1 MSSGGYVKISECRV
15 WLQEGMHIRILNSDG
30 SASLEGVVGEIDFSH
45 PGSHIARFYLWH
57 NDERFDGARGSKNP
71 KDYGWQYS
79 WVKYFTNSFDDI
91 ELLPLCDTIEIGDAV
106 VVTNQGLL
114 YTTFHSMAV
123 TLGAKKWRYGDNSL
137 VNGDA
142 CKVINKS
149 INTNNTN
156 EIIVLVEK
164 DNGKY
169 TREYLI
175 EYRGLQLLQKG
186 KNTVEKVMINAKI
199 LLEKNA
205 CTDGFKRFV
214 ERFGKDDVEI
224 NELAAQLQRSNLPLY
239 LKWLKEQFP
248 DSFKQ
253 EKTFKVGD
261 RFKYGDTDS
270 TFRLARYHSRDK
282 VALFDETGIGY
293 LSDNNIIE
301 VNDSEAITGSE
312 MEEILPKY
320 SSRLKLI

>member
-1 MSSGGYVKISECRV
+1 MKISECRV

-186 KNTVEKVMINAKI
+186 KNTVEKVMIDAKI

-205 CTDGFKRFV
+205 CTDGFKWFV
-214 ERFGKDDVEI
+214 NQYGKESVDI
-224 NELAAQLQRSNLPLY
+224 NELIGILHTLKKDSY
-239 LKWLKEQFP
+239 LVWLKEQFP
-248 DSFKQ
+248 ESFKK
-253 EKTFKVGD
+253 EKIFKVGD
-261 RFKYGDTDS
+261 RFKYGDTDAIL
-270 TFRLARYHSRDK
+270 RLTRYHSRDK
-282 VALFDETGIGY
+282 VTLFDETGKGY
-293 LSDNNIIE
+293 LSDTHLIE
-301 VNDSEAITGSE
+301 VKNSEAITESE
-312 MEEILPKY
+312 MEQILPRHA
-320 SSRLKLI
+320 SRLKLIP